1 MIRFIK
7 SSSMKVKVLKEQE
20 KFLSAKDR
28 IENAIKMDNVLAFDI
43 YDKDLLIGF
52 AMLKEFDNGCF
63 FLWNFAIDYKY
74 QNKGYGI
81 NVLKELIIFM
91 KNNYNLHTITTTYV
105 YGNDKVKYI
114 YEKIGFIE
122 TSVVCENNIHEVNM
136 IYKV

>member
-28 IENAIKMDNVLAFDI
+28 IESAIKMDNVLAFDI

-91 KNNYNLHTITTTYV
+91 KNSYNMHKITTTYV

>member
-20 KFLSAKDR
+20 KFLSTKDR

-91 KNNYNLHTITTTYV
+91 KNSYNMHKITTTYV

>member
-1 MIRFIK
+1 MISFIK
-7 SSSMKVKVLKEQE
+7 SNSMKVEVLKEQE

-28 IENAIKMDNVLAFDI
+28 IENAIKMDNVVAFDI
-43 YDKDLLIGF
+43 YDEDLLIGF

-63 FLWNFAIDYKY
+63 FLWDFAIDHKY

-91 KNNYNLHTITTTYV
+91 ENSYNMHTITTTYV
-105 YGNDKVKYI
+105 YGNDKIKYI

>member
-7 SSSMKVKVLKEQE
+7 SGSMKVEVLKEQE
-20 KFLSAKDR
+20 KFLSSKDR
-28 IENAIKMDNVLAFDI
+28 IENAIKMDNVLAVDI
-43 YDKDLLIGF
+43 YDEDLLIGF
-52 AMLKEFDNGCF
+52 AMLKGFDIGCF
-63 FLWNFAIDYKY
+63 FLWDFAIDYKY

-91 KNNYNLHTITTTYV
+91 KNSYNMHTITTTYV
-105 YGNDKVKYI
+105 YGNDKIKYI

>member
-43 YDKDLLIGF
+43 YDEDLLIGF
-52 AMLKEFDNGCF
+52 AMLKEFDIDCF
-63 FLWNFAIDYKY
+63 FLWDFAIDYKY

-105 YGNDKVKYI
+105 YGNDKIKYI